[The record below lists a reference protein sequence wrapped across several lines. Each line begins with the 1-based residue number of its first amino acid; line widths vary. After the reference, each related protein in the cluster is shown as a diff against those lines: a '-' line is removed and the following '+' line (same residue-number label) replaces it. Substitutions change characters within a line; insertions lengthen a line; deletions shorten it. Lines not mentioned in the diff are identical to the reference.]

1 MKPKILTDFSWFDF
15 ADAEVILSVTDK
27 TTMTFNLEE
36 FSELYRILTNTRT
49 QFLEMS
55 EISCGVVQN
64 GELSYEELIYI
75 PSNEEYN

>member
-49 QFLEMS
+49 QLLEMS

-75 PSNEEYN
+75 PSDEEYN

>member
-49 QFLEMS
+49 KLLEMS
-55 EISCGVVQN
+55 EISCGIVQN
-64 GELSYEELIYI
+64 GESAYEELIYI